1 MNLPSLNLM
10 LICCK
15 ICPVL
20 KWKRFRHPLFGS
32 NTYVLYDDEGKAA
45 IVDPTELVVRQSV
58 LRFISSEGLEPQV
71 IINTHG
77 HWDHI
82 SGNRLLKYTF
92 GIPIAIHSLDREFP
106 LRPDL
111 NLGAF
116 LGKFQEQYDTSPP
129 ADISLQDG
137 DRIFHMEVIHTP
149 GHTPGSI
156 CLAYPGREN
165 PSLLLSGDTLFMDS
179 IGRVDLPMGSEEEML
194 KSLRRLIKILNRN
207 TLILPGHG
215 EVGTWERL
223 EEENAVL
230 REFLNSWTDS

>member
-1 MNLPSLNLM
+1 M
-10 LICCK
+10 
-15 ICPVL
+15 L

-32 NTYVLYDDEGKAA
+32 NTYVLYNDEGEAV

-58 LRFISSEGLEPQV
+58 LRFISDENLKLQMV
-71 IINTHG
+71 INTHG

-82 SGNRLLKYTF
+82 SGNRLLKDTY
-92 GIPIAIHSLDREFP
+92 GIPIAIHEKDREFL

-129 ADISLQDG
+129 ADITLRDG
-137 DRIFHMEVIHTP
+137 DRIFDMEVIHTP

-156 CLAYPGREN
+156 CLAYPGRDE
-165 PSLLLSGDTLFMDS
+165 PSIVLTGDTIFMDS

-194 KSLRRLIKILNRN
+194 KSLRMLIKILRRN

-223 EEENAVL
+223 EEVNAVL